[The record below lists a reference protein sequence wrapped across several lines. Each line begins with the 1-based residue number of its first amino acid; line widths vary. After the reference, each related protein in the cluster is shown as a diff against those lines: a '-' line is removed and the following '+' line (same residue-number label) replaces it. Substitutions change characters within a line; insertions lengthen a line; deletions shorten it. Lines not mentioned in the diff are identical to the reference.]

1 MRTIGIIPVRYES
14 TRFPGK
20 PLIDIAGKTMVQ
32 RVYEQAS
39 KATTLTDIVVATDD
53 RRIFEM
59 VESFGGKVVMTSST
73 HQSGTDRCAE
83 VTNHHQDID
92 AIINIQGDEPFL
104 DPSQIDLV
112 ANLLQKREVEIATLA
127 KKIEGTTDLINPNN
141 VKVVLQKDK
150 QALYFSRSPIPYNR
164 SLPQEQW
171 VKKSTYF
178 HHIGIYG
185 FKRSTLLEIA
195 QLSRT
200 SLEKTEF
207 LEQLRWMEH
216 GFPIHVALT
225 DKPSF
230 GIDTPE
236 DWEKAKLMAEQLKW

>member
-1 MRTIGIIPVRYES
+1 MRTIGIIPVRYQS

-39 KATTLTDIVVATDD
+39 KATALSDIVVATDD
-53 RRIFEM
+53 QRIFDE
-59 VESFGGKVVMTSST
+59 VESFGGKVVMTAST

-83 VTNHHQDID
+83 VAMHHQDIA

-104 DPSQIDLV
+104 DPSQVDLV
-112 ANLLQKREVEIATLA
+112 AHLLQIQEVKIATLVR
-127 KKIEGTTDLINPNN
+127 KIERTTDLINPNN
-141 VKVVLQKDK
+141 VKVVLQNDK
-150 QALYFSRSPIPYNR
+150 KALYFSRSPIPYYR
-164 SLPQEQW
+164 SAPQEEWIKQH
-171 VKKSTYF
+171 TYF

-195 QLSRT
+195 QLSR
-200 SLEKTEF
+200 SPLEKAEL

-216 GFPIHVALT
+216 GFPIHVAHT

-236 DWEKAKLMAEQLKW
+236 DWEKAKLMAQQLKW